1 MGHGTSV
8 ARTPEAIVPAMARS
22 APTATPISVRS
33 TISCHASVAK
43 NCSADSTTKHARSA
57 MYTFCLPN
65 LSVTAPKMRPPKSMP
80 TNEAAPR
87 SPASTAVN
95 EKATV
100 RSGSATPMML
110 RM

>member
-1 MGHGTSV
+1 
-8 ARTPEAIVPAMARS
+8 
-22 APTATPISVRS
+22 
-33 TISCHASVAK
+33 
-43 NCSADSTTKHARSA
+43 